1 MMEKGSFTTLIII
14 ILVLFLVYLLMK
26 SRTAKIKKRMD
37 DERRFGR
44 RK

>member
-1 MMEKGSFTTLIII
+1 MIEKRSLTTLIVI
-14 ILVLFLVYLLMK
+14 ILILFLVYLVMK

>member
-1 MMEKGSFTTLIII
+1 MMEKRSLTTLIVI
-14 ILVLFLVYLLMK
+14 ILILFLVYLVMK